1 MVVLSAF
8 TRRSLEATSTAEDGD
23 RGTNATKPLRGTS
36 GGAYW
41 AATRCAATRGA
52 AYFGTGKD
60 VYRATFKEIDGA
72 SGDAS
77 FVPGKDGV
85 SLPAEALEPLHVS
98 PILGFVHR
106 EEVQSV
112 ACWDGGGGSTFVA
125 SADAAGS
132 LCVCEFRSGGGEDP
146 TSCPEWSYHVKAPSA
161 TTMELGWAGECPPTH
176 PRPPPPP
183 LLRRRKNAHAS
194 LTRRSSLLFADL
206 SRRPSAGVSLGERQP
221 TRAAVARHFAKDLSV
236 FDGDVVV
243 RTVRTIQN
251 PTAIELLA
259 EDGTY
264 AVAEKSKI
272 CVYDFRQGEAGG
284 LAHCLPVNEMVTCL
298 AKSNNSGQPLV
309 ASGIGRT
316 VALWDL
322 RKWGSERRTTE
333 HARIRGLRS
342 DVCGIEFLEPCSG
355 ETKVCAAGISGEAR
369 VTEPGK
375 KKEALD
381 LKGDSRWIGFASD
394 GGGRC
399 VGVAATGGLYSFT
412 VSP

>member
-1 MVVLSAF
+1 
-8 TRRSLEATSTAEDGD
+8 
-23 RGTNATKPLRGTS
+23 
-36 GGAYW
+36 
-41 AATRCAATRGA
+41 
-52 AYFGTGKD
+52 
-60 VYRATFKEIDGA
+60 
-72 SGDAS
+72 
-77 FVPGKDGV
+77 
-85 SLPAEALEPLHVS
+85 
-98 PILGFVHR
+98 
-106 EEVQSV
+106 
-112 ACWDGGGGSTFVA
+112 
-125 SADAAGS
+125 
-132 LCVCEFRSGGGEDP
+132 
-146 TSCPEWSYHVKAPSA
+146 
-161 TTMELGWAGECPPTH
+161 
-176 PRPPPPP
+176 
-183 LLRRRKNAHAS
+183 
-194 LTRRSSLLFADL
+194 
-206 SRRPSAGVSLGERQP
+206 VSLGERQP